1 MTVNEENLEKIRKRL
16 QEPLPG
22 LEAQERMMGRV
33 KRIPGEVPATARPSA
48 VLCLIFPLNNE
59 PHVLFMKRKEDN
71 TPHSGQVSFPGGSY
85 EHTDADYKATALR
98 EAQEEVG
105 IMSADV
111 DILGA
116 LTSLYIPISN
126 FNVYPYVG
134 FSAQQP
140 TYNLS
145 RAEVSY
151 VLEIPLSQLFDPA
164 IKNVVNVSSPAV
176 QGVQFKVNAYIPDG
190 KTVIWG
196 ATAMILSEL
205 EEILRQTG
213 MITSSL

>member
-1 MTVNEENLEKIRKRL
+1 MNEAYLAQIKERL
-16 QEPLPG
+16 AAPLPG

-33 KRIPGEVPATARPSA
+33 KRMPGEVPVTARPSA
-48 VLCLIFPLNNE
+48 VLCLIFPVNNE
-59 PHVLFMKRKEDN
+59 PHVLFMKRREDN

-85 EHTDADYKATALR
+85 EQTDADYRATALR

-111 DILGA
+111 EILGA
-116 LTSLYIPISN
+116 LTSLYIPVSN

-134 FSAQQP
+134 YAKQRP
-140 TYNLS
+140 IYNLS
-145 RAEVSY
+145 HAEVSY
-151 VLEIPLSQLFDPA
+151 VFEVPLRVLVDPA
-164 IKNVVNVSSPAV
+164 IKSVVSVSSPAV
-176 QGVQFKVNAYIPDG
+176 QGMQFKVNAYLPDG

-205 EEILRQTG
+205 EEVLKQAGI
-213 MITSSL
+213 IF